1 VTIAL
6 IGALGF
12 AAVPPLQKR
21 VLDQAHDAPTLASA
35 VNIGAFNLGNALSA
49 WLGGLVIS
57 AGFGYTAPNWVG
69 AALAAG
75 ALLLAFLSA
84 GLERRESAP
93 SAVLAGATPSGQRT
107 AVHH

>member
-1 VTIAL
+1 ML

-12 AAVPPLQKR
+12 ATVPPLQKR
-21 VLDQAHDAPTLASA
+21 VLDQAHGAPTLASA

-57 AGFGYTAPNWVG
+57 AGLGYTAPNWVG

-75 ALLLAFLSA
+75 ALLLALLSA
-84 GLERRESAP
+84 ALERRDSRP
-93 SAVLAGATPSGQRT
+93 SALVTLGASTDQPATVR
-107 AVHH
+107 H